1 SSCQPGPGRLL
12 CSLMHFQPGQGQ
24 LSWCQGQQEL
34 SAHVV
39 AKAMGPSGDW
49 SQQLLV
55 PAAPV
60 AAAIPPRRGVTS
72 RCPGEHGSLEHPPS
86 PHW

>member
-1 SSCQPGPGRLL
+1 ALGPSSSQPGRLL
-12 CSLMHFQPGQGQ
+12 CSLMHFQPAQGQ

-34 SAHVV
+34 WAHVV
-39 AKAMGPSGDW
+39 ATAVGPSGDW

-55 PAAPV
+55 LLQT
-60 AAAIPPRRGVTS
+60 PPRRGVTS